1 MNYRWL
7 KSQTQLTFLSFF
19 PLSDQTN
26 LETSFEHLDL
36 VDGDHLVA
44 FDFGRNAEQQ
54 LVREQQPNSKQS
66 LIESH
71 DSGFSFEKSPSQTKF
86 AKPSQSANETNDPL
100 YKTKTIKK
108 RSHPSR
114 NIRRQFKLDSLDCSF
129 DDSLNTISSVDSNKP
144 ESATE
149 NSNSLDL
156 DDEEARPASD
166 LNNKARDQ
174 RDAQHDRS
182 PNASERASLDENLKK
197 ANSRSNSSRK
207 SDKKSSGYL
216 ISKEEFKKRISSESV
231 HLPDHQS
238 TDRFEESDKNGKK
251 RNKSR
256 NSKKQLN
263 KQASSTTSI
272 AVKGKNQPFPR
283 NYRKSSSATSLTDEQ
298 AVVKPPTSTTRT
310 ISSLK
315 HQMLDIVSSVSRSP
329 EPERLSD
336 RFNGKSSDNLGDK
349 LDGRTPKKA
358 GDKQPNKFQQNNL
371 RNLVE
376 NTSTVTTKSVSSFK
390 KAYLRTAACALENS
404 NVFNKKRNSHRHHYN
419 GCVLIDP
426 QESGLTLKL
435 IKSDLNAFSPASLS
449 TRSMFN
455 LNTCATGH
463 HHHGKPPAVMF
474 NSIKFKSQ
482 KCRIKAFQVGFN
494 PVLLVN

>member
-1 MNYRWL
+1 MLGITNI
-7 KSQTQLTFLSFF
+7 KLTFLSFCL
-19 PLSDQTN
+19 PLSDQAN

-36 VDGDHLVA
+36 ADGDNSVA

-86 AKPSQSANETNDPL
+86 ARPSQPPNETIDPL
-100 YKTKTIKK
+100 YKAKTIKK

-149 NSNSLDL
+149 NSNSFDL
-156 DDEEARPASD
+156 EDENSRPASD
-166 LNNKARDQ
+166 LNKVRDQ

-182 PNASERASLDENLKK
+182 PNASERANLDEKKGGLRSDSSRRGDKK
-197 ANSRSNSSRK
+197 A
-207 SDKKSSGYL
+207 YL

-231 HLPDHQS
+231 HLPDHKEA
-238 TDRFEESDKNGKK
+238 DRFEENGKK

-256 NSKKQLN
+256 GSKKQLK
-263 KQASSTTSI
+263 KQASSTISI
-272 AVKGKNQPFPR
+272 AVKPTNQSFPSR
-283 NYRKSSSATSLTDEQ
+283 NYRKSSSTTSLNDEQ
-298 AVVKPPTSTTRT
+298 AIAKSPNTTTRT

-315 HQMLDIVSSVSRSP
+315 NQMLDIVNSVSRSP
-329 EPERLSD
+329 DERLSD
-336 RFNGKSSDNLGDK
+336 RSSGKSSCKSSDKSSDNLGDK
-349 LDGRTPKKA
+349 FDDRSAKKA
-358 GDKQPNKFQQNNL
+358 GDKQTIKSQQNNL

-404 NVFNKKRNSHRHHYN
+404 SVFKNKKRNGHHRHHYN
-419 GCVLIDP
+419 G
-426 QESGLTLKL
+426 
-435 IKSDLNAFSPASLS
+435 
-449 TRSMFN
+449 
-455 LNTCATGH
+455 
-463 HHHGKPPAVMF
+463 
-474 NSIKFKSQ
+474 
-482 KCRIKAFQVGFN
+482 
-494 PVLLVN
+494 